1 VAHRSPPVREGGIVI
16 LEVSGLC
23 KHFGGTVALS
33 DVTFEVPVG
42 SIFGVIG
49 PNGAGKTT
57 LFNLL
62 TGFIKPDSGSV
73 KLEGAELMGRS
84 PEAICR
90 SGVCRTFQITRPFP
104 NLTVLDN
111 VIIAALARARTLAE
125 ATASA
130 EELLE
135 LVGLSDLR
143 LTLGRSLNVVQR
155 KRLELARALATRPKL
170 LLLDEVMG
178 GLNPTEVNQATELL
192 LRLNAGG
199 ITLVIIEHIMAAINL
214 LCQQVMVL
222 HHGERLAQATPKEIG
237 RDPRVVGAYLGEEFL
252 LARG

>member
-1 VAHRSPPVREGGIVI
+1 M
-16 LEVSGLC
+16 
-23 KHFGGTVALS
+23 
-33 DVTFEVPVG
+33 
-42 SIFGVIG
+42 
-49 PNGAGKTT
+49 
-57 LFNLL
+57 
-62 TGFIKPDSGSV
+62 
-73 KLEGAELMGRS
+73 KLEGTELMGRS
-84 PEAICR
+84 PEAICQ

-111 VIIAALARARTLAE
+111 VIIAALARASTLAE
-125 ATASA
+125 ATATA
-130 EELLE
+130 EEFVE

-143 LTLGRSLNVVQR
+143 RAFGRSLNVVQR

-192 LRLNAGG
+192 RRLNANG
-199 ITLVIIEHIMAAINL
+199 IALVIIEHIMAAINS

-222 HHGERLAQATPKEIG
+222 HHGERLAQAAPKEIAS
-237 RDPRVVGAYLGEEFL
+237 DPRVVGAYLGEEFL